1 MLLTGCF
8 SRSID
13 DKFRVAIPV
22 KVRAVLEGPEKG
34 AIFVAPGTDGSL
46 AIYAEAAFSRLA
58 ERLAGVSPTRQD
70 VRAFTRLFYAQAQQV
85 ELDVQGRMR
94 IPPELAA
101 WAGLQKDVV
110 LLGVQDH
117 LELWATERWT
127 AYLAEKQPHYD
138 RIAEAA
144 FDPTTQQP
152 AAPPGETF

>member
-13 DKFRVAIPV
+13 DKLRVAIPI

-34 AIFVAPGTDGSL
+34 AVFVAPGTDGSL
-46 AIYAEAAFSRLA
+46 AIYAETAFSRLA
-58 ERLAGVSPTRQD
+58 ERLAEASPTRQD

-85 ELDVQGRMR
+85 ELDVQGRVR

-101 WAGLQKDVV
+101 WAGLQKEVV

-117 LELWATERWT
+117 LELWAADRWA

-144 FDPTTQQP
+144 FDPPTERSSSTSI
-152 AAPPGETF
+152 

>member
-13 DKFRVAIPV
+13 DKLRVAIPI
-22 KVRAVLEGPEKG
+22 KVRAVLEGPKKG

-58 ERLAGVSPTRQD
+58 ERLAEASPTRQD

-85 ELDVQGRMR
+85 ELDVQGRVR
-94 IPPELAA
+94 LPPELAA
-101 WAGLQKDVV
+101 WAGLQKEVV

-117 LELWATERWT
+117 LELWAADRWA
-127 AYLAEKQPHYD
+127 AYLAEKQSQYD

-144 FDPTTQQP
+144 FDPP
-152 AAPPGETF
+152 AERPSSAPI

>member
-1 MLLTGCF
+1 MLLTGSF

-13 DKFRVAIPV
+13 DKLRVAIPA
-22 KVRAVLEGPEKG
+22 KVRAALEGPKEG

-46 AIYAEAAFSRLA
+46 AIYAEEAFSRLA
-58 ERLAGVSPTRQD
+58 ERLAEVSPTRQD

-85 ELDVQGRMR
+85 EVDAQGRVR

-117 LELWATERWT
+117 LELWAADRWA
-127 AYLAEKQPHYD
+127 AYLAERQPHYD

-144 FDPTTQQP
+144 FDPSSEGP
-152 AAPPGETF
+152 DLAPKGTF

>member
-13 DKFRVAIPV
+13 DKLRVAIPI
-22 KVRAVLEGPEKG
+22 KVRTVLEGPDKG

-46 AIYAEAAFSRLA
+46 AIYAESAFSRLA
-58 ERLAGVSPTRQD
+58 ERLAEASPTRQD
-70 VRAFTRLFYAQAQQV
+70 VRAYTRLFYAQAQQV
-85 ELDVQGRMR
+85 ELDVQGRVR

-117 LELWATERWT
+117 LELWAADRWA

-144 FDPTTQQP
+144 FDPPTT
-152 AAPPGETF
+152 ERSSSTTI